1 MASTFPT
8 ALDNFTNPTA
18 TSLLTSPSHSLSH
31 SDLND
36 AVEALETKVA
46 IGNTVLGKYTT
57 ITPTFVTGIT
67 IGDGTATGAWCRV
80 NDFVHYF
87 GRLTFGST
95 TTIDTAGVQVALP
108 VNVDSTYNGALAS
121 FTGSVGIRDVSA
133 PASFIGAAQGAVG
146 FPAVMFLQVYTASG
160 TYVGNTSLTTT
171 VPMTWTTSDILWWD
185 IIYKAA

>member
-8 ALDNFTNPTA
+8 SLDTFTNPTA
-18 TSLLTSPSHSLSH
+18 SSLLTSPSHSLSH

-57 ITPTFVTGIT
+57 VTPTFSTGIT
-67 IGDGTATGAWCRV
+67 IGNGTATGAWCRV

-95 TTIDTAGVQVALP
+95 TTIDTAGVQVGLP
-108 VNVDSTYNGALAS
+108 VNADSTYIAALAS
-121 FTGSVGIRDVSA
+121 FTGSVGIRDASA
-133 PASFIGAAQGAVG
+133 PASYVGSAQGAVG

-160 TYVGNTSLTTT
+160 TYVANTSLTTT
-171 VPMTWTTSDILWWD
+171 VPMTWAVSDLLWWD

>member
-1 MASTFPT
+1 
-8 ALDNFTNPTA
+8 
-18 TSLLTSPSHSLSH
+18 
-31 SDLND
+31 LND

-57 ITPTFVTGIT
+57 ITPIFVTGIT

-95 TTIDTAGVQVALP
+95 TTIDTAGVQVGLP

-133 PASFIGAAQGAVG
+133 PASFIGPAQGAVG

-171 VPMTWTTSDILWWD
+171 IPMTWTTSDLLWWD

>member
-18 TSLLTSPSHSLSH
+18 TSLLTSPSHSSSH

-57 ITPTFVTGIT
+57 ITPIFVTGIT

-95 TTIDTAGVQVALP
+95 TTIDTAGVQVGLP

-133 PASFIGAAQGAVG
+133 PASFIGPAQGAVG

-171 VPMTWTTSDILWWD
+171 IPMTWTTSDLLWWD